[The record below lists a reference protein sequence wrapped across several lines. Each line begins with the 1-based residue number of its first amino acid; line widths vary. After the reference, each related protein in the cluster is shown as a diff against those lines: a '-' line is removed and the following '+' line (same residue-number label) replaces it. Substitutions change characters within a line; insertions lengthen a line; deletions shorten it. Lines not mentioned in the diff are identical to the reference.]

1 MGAPEA
7 RSIMSETIVTIPLYT
22 TVAPIKVDGLKTVF
36 ARINNP
42 TRKFWVQ
49 IEPTAW
55 TEIQD
60 APEAY
65 RPVIEAALDNAA
77 KMILT
82 DYVKAYT
89 IAPSELPAH
98 IFSADSILDKA
109 GDNDSSWLS
118 KEELENAWKESDT
131 RKRIIENN
139 KYKEST
145 EYRKVANIYA
155 EYILKLSG
163 KRADIP
169 RDKLD
174 WILAKIEDTDLES
187 EFGLFVSRRIAQLKT
202 RKDNK
207 EIDLDLI

>member
-1 MGAPEA
+1 MPE
-7 RSIMSETIVTIPLYT
+7 SLIMSEAIVTIPLYT
-22 TVAPIKVDGLKTVF
+22 TIAPIKVENLKTIF

-49 IEPTAW
+49 INPSAW
-55 TEIQD
+55 NEIQN
-60 APEAY
+60 APEQY
-65 RPVIEAALDNAA
+65 RAVIEAALDNAA

-89 IAPSELPAH
+89 VSPSELPAH
-98 IFSADSILDKA
+98 IFSAENILDRA

-118 KEELENAWKESDT
+118 KEELESAWKESDT

-139 KYKEST
+139 KYKDNV
-145 EYRKVANIYA
+145 EYRKVANLYA

-187 EFGLFVSRRIAQLKT
+187 EFGLFVSRRISQLKT
-202 RKDNK
+202 KKETNK

>member
-1 MGAPEA
+1 
-7 RSIMSETIVTIPLYT
+7 MSETTATIPLYT
-22 TVAPIKVDGLKTVF
+22 TVAPQKIEGLKTIF

-55 TEIQD
+55 AEIQN

-77 KMILT
+77 KIILT

-89 IAPSELPAH
+89 VSPSELPAH
-98 IFSADSILDKA
+98 IFSAESILDRA

-139 KYKEST
+139 KYKDSA
-145 EYRKVANIYA
+145 EYRKVANLYA

-169 RDKLD
+169 KDKLD

-187 EFGLFVSRRIAQLKT
+187 EFGLFVSRRISQLKT
-202 RKDNK
+202 KKEVNK